1 MLDARNVTAIVVTY
15 NRLPL
20 LKQCLAALRAQTV
33 QGFTV
38 LLVDNASTDGTA
50 DIIREYTERYP
61 HIIKPILREENQYS
75 KGISNISIFVLFCE
89 LLCPISLHLSILKWV
104 SSVRENGSSHREF
117 CGKEKE

>member
-50 DIIREYTERYP
+50 DY
-61 HIIKPILREENQYS
+61 IKTLAMPGLVCRNPGKPRRCGRLCLRHPRR
-75 KGISNISIFVLFCE
+75 GGAGV
-89 LLCPISLHLSILKWV
+89 
-104 SSVRENGSSHREF
+104 
-117 CGKEKE
+117 

>member
-50 DIIREYTERYP
+50 DY
-61 HIIKPILREENQYS
+61 IKTLAMPGLVCRNPGKTS
-75 KGISNISIFVLFCE
+75 AVRAALPTASAPRRS
-89 LLCPISLHLSILKWV
+89 WV
-104 SSVRENGSSHREF
+104 
-117 CGKEKE
+117 

>member
-38 LLVDNASTDGTA
+38 LLWTMRPLTA
-50 DIIREYTERYP
+50 RRTI
-61 HIIKPILREENQYS
+61 
-75 KGISNISIFVLFCE
+75 
-89 LLCPISLHLSILKWV
+89 
-104 SSVRENGSSHREF
+104 
-117 CGKEKE
+117 